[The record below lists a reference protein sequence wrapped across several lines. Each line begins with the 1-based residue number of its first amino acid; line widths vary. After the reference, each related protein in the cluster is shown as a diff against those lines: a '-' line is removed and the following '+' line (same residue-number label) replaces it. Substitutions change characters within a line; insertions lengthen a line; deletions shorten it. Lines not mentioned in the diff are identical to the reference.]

1 MRKLH
6 RLVAVAALGGLIVA
20 APSRGQEPKAGKSAP
35 LARYFPAEDLVAYG
49 EFDGLDAHSEAWK
62 KSSTYRLLNETSTG
76 ALLEATLTELLEKL
90 LDSVPPDE
98 KKPTT
103 AEITAVVDHLMRS
116 GFAFGINRKAG
127 EAKPYLVGLVLR
139 GAAKGEARAP
149 IARLIDAANFAPMK
163 AESATKPGDRKV
175 IVVSDPSGSGFSWW
189 SEGDDLAFSIVMPKG
204 ADAMIDA
211 LDGRRP
217 NALENPGRREL
228 AGRVDGFEPIGL
240 GYFDM
245 AALPQLPPQ
254 AASLGLDKIK
264 RLDYRWG
271 FQGEALVTVTRLVA
285 PSPRVGIMAM
295 FDGPT
300 FSTKDLPPMPAGVQG
315 FTAFSF
321 DADAFLAKALALAT
335 AAEPKAREG
344 FDQAMQMFRQG
355 TGKRLRED
363 VLQQLGPRAISFT
376 VPTRGNLPTNPLIGF
391 AQGVV
396 QVPKTT
402 FMVEVRDPK
411 AFGETLDSLIVK
423 ANSAIGQALAGA
435 NGGEAPK
442 GVGFVPLKGATKGYS
457 IQMPMGILP
466 LPAGMRPTLILGKK
480 YLILGTTPDVAKRAL
495 ALENAPPGPIAGPM
509 GEALARAPGR

>member
-1 MRKLH
+1 M
-6 RLVAVAALGGLIVA
+6 
-20 APSRGQEPKAGKSAP
+20 
-35 LARYFPAEDLVAYG
+35 
-49 EFDGLDAHSEAWK
+49 
-62 KSSTYRLLNETSTG
+62 
-76 ALLEATLTELLEKL
+76 
-90 LDSVPPDE
+90 
-98 KKPTT
+98 
-103 AEITAVVDHLMRS
+103 
-116 GFAFGINRKAG
+116 
-127 EAKPYLVGLVLR
+127 
-139 GAAKGEARAP
+139 
-149 IARLIDAANFAPMK
+149 
-163 AESATKPGDRKV
+163 
-175 IVVSDPSGSGFSWW
+175 VSDPSGSGFSWW

-509 GEALARAPGR
+509 GEALARDPREDDVPDHQRHPRIAPPRSPGEPPGDHQHDLGRRDRRTLRDDAPGRRDAQRPSRTARRRPLADDRPGARPLPRRPPALPVPVVVRDERR